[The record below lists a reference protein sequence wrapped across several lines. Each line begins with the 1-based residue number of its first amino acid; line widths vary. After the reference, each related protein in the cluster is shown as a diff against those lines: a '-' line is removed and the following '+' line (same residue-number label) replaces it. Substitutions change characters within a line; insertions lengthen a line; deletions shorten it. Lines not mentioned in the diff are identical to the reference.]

1 MPHGLKKWQLNTL
14 INGIIFL
21 IFGFYNEKNELF
33 LSSSSQ
39 VAKVGEVEMTLTSTE
54 FSILRL
60 LMLNTGSR
68 VTKEEIS
75 LKVLGKPLQA
85 FDRSIDMHVSNL
97 RKKISAVAP
106 GDKIKTL
113 RGVGYMLLPE

>member
-1 MPHGLKKWQLNTL
+1 VRRYTLSAGGGGTEQDLL
-14 INGIIFL
+14 INDIFL
-21 IFGFYNEKNELF
+21 
-33 LSSSSQ
+33 SPSSQ
-39 VAKVGEVEMTLTSTE
+39 QVKVSDIALELTTTE
-54 FSILRL
+54 FMVLRL
-60 LMLNTGSR
+60 LMLNAAQR
-68 VTKEEIS
+68 VTKEQIS